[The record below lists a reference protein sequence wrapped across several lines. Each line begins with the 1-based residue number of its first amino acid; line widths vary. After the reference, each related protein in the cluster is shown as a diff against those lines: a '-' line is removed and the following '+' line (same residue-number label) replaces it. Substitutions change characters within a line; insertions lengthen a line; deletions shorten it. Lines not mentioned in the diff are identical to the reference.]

1 MHYILLG
8 FAPGLY
14 WLWYFYQRDKLEPE
28 PKKLVFVSYFLG
40 ILAAALVI
48 FVHTPIKLNYFVSTV
63 VSAPILEELAKFLMV
78 WAYLYRNKNFSEPMD
93 GIVYAAA
100 VALGFAS
107 IENGLYLFRINQQAK
122 FLLPNTIIIRALLS
136 VPAHALFSSI
146 WGYALGRYKF
156 DKKKNRFIVLY
167 GLLLAMLLHALFN
180 FLCLIQIF
188 SSFGLL
194 ILTAVMWMLINKKIR
209 KAETDS
215 PYAPRSF
222 LGWKKNRKVKNNK

>member
-48 FVHTPIKLNYFVSTV
+48 FVHTPFKFSYFISTV

-209 KAETDS
+209 KAEKDS

-222 LGWKKNRKVKNNK
+222 LGWKKKRKIKEKK

>member
-40 ILAAALVI
+40 ILAAGLVI
-48 FVHTPIKLNYFVSTV
+48 FIHMPFKWNYFISAVIA
-63 VSAPILEELAKFLMV
+63 APILEELAKFLMV

-122 FLLPNTIIIRALLS
+122 FLLSNVILIRAFLS
-136 VPAHALFSSI
+136 VPAHALFSGI

-167 GLLLAMLLHALFN
+167 GLLLAMLLHAAFN
-180 FLCLIQIF
+180 YVCLIPIY

-194 ILTAVMWMLINKKIR
+194 ILTAAMWMLMNKKIL
-209 KAETDS
+209 KAEEDS
-215 PYAPRSF
+215 PYKKKF
-222 LGWKKNRKVKNNK
+222 LFFNWKKKS

>member
-1 MHYILLG
+1 MDYILLG

-28 PKKLVFVSYFLG
+28 PKKLIFISYFLG
-40 ILAAALVI
+40 ILSATLVI
-48 FVHTPIKLNYFVSTV
+48 FVSMPFKLNYFMGAV

-78 WAYLYRNKNFSEPMD
+78 WAYLYRSKNFSEPMD

-107 IENGLYLFRINQQAK
+107 IENGLYLFRINQQAQ
-122 FLLPNTIIIRALLS
+122 FLLPNVILIRALLS
-136 VPAHALFSSI
+136 VPAHALFSGI

-156 DKKKNRFIVLY
+156 DKKKNRFTVVY

-180 FLCLIQIF
+180 FLCLIGIY

-194 ILTAVMWMLINKKIR
+194 ILVAVMWGIMNKKIA
-209 KAETDS
+209 KAETTS

-222 LGWKKNRKVKNNK
+222 MGWKKKRKIIKKR

>member
-28 PKKLVFVSYFLG
+28 PKKLIFVSYFLG

-48 FVHTPIKLNYFVSTV
+48 FINMPFKLNYFVGAV

-93 GIVYAAA
+93 GIVYASA

-107 IENGLYLFRINQQAK
+107 IENGLYLFRINQQAQ
-122 FLLPNTIIIRALLS
+122 FLLSNTILIRALLS
-136 VPAHALFSSI
+136 VPAHALFSGI

-167 GLLLAMLLHALFN
+167 GLLLAILLHALFN
-180 FLCLIQIF
+180 FLCLIEIF

-194 ILTAVMWMLINKKIR
+194 ILVAAMWGIMNKKIT
-209 KAETDS
+209 KAEIDS

-222 LGWKKNRKVKNNK
+222 LGWKKKRKINKKK

>member
-1 MHYILLG
+1 MHYLLLG

-28 PKKLVFVSYFLG
+28 PKRLVFIAYLLG

-48 FVHTPIKLNYFVSTV
+48 FIHSPFKFNYFISAV
-63 VSAPILEELAKFLMV
+63 VTAPILEELAKFLMV

-107 IENGLYLFRINQQAK
+107 IENGLYLFRINQQAQ

-209 KAETDS
+209 KAEKDS

-222 LGWKKNRKVKNNK
+222 LGWKKKRKIKEKK

>member
-28 PKKLVFVSYFLG
+28 PKKLVFIAYFLG
-40 ILAAALVI
+40 ILAAGLVI
-48 FVHTPIKLNYFVSTV
+48 FIHMPFKWNYFISAVIA
-63 VSAPILEELAKFLMV
+63 APILEELAKFLMV

-122 FLLPNTIIIRALLS
+122 FMLSNAILIRALLS

-156 DKKKNRFIVLY
+156 DKKKKRFIVLY
-167 GLLLAMLLHALFN
+167 GLLLAMLLHAAFN
-180 FLCLIQIF
+180 YVCLIQIY

-194 ILTAVMWMLINKKIR
+194 ILTAAMWMLINKKIQ
-209 KAETDS
+209 KAEEDS
-215 PYAPRSF
+215 PYKKKF
-222 LGWKKNRKVKNNK
+222 LFFNWKKKS

>member
-14 WLWYFYQRDKLEPE
+14 WLWFFYRQDKLEPE
-28 PKKLVFVSYFLG
+28 PKKLVFIAYFLG

-48 FVHTPIKLNYFVSTV
+48 FIHMPFKLDYFVGAV
-63 VSAPILEELAKFLMV
+63 VSAPIFEELAKFLMV
-78 WAYLYRNKNFSEPMD
+78 WAYLYRNQNFNEPMD
-93 GIVYAAA
+93 GIVYAVA

-107 IENGLYLFRINQQAK
+107 IENGLYLFRINQQAQY
-122 FLLPNTIIIRALLS
+122 LLSNTILIRALLS
-136 VPAHALFSSI
+136 VPAHALFSGI

-156 DKKKNRFIVLY
+156 DKKKNRFIVVY

-180 FLCLIQIF
+180 FLCLIEIF

-194 ILTAVMWMLINKKIR
+194 ILVAVMWGILDKKIA
-209 KAETDS
+209 KAEINS

-222 LGWKKNRKVKNNK
+222 MGWKKKRKINKKK

>member
-28 PKKLVFVSYFLG
+28 PKKLVLISYFLG
-40 ILAAALVI
+40 ILAAGLVI
-48 FVHTPIKLNYFVSTV
+48 FIHMPFKWNYFISAVIA
-63 VSAPILEELAKFLMV
+63 APILEELAKFLMV

-122 FLLPNTIIIRALLS
+122 FLLSNVILIRAFLS
-136 VPAHALFSSI
+136 VPAHALFSGI

-156 DKKKNRFIVLY
+156 DKKKNRFVVLY
-167 GLLLAMLLHALFN
+167 GLLLAILLHAAFN
-180 FLCLIQIF
+180 YVCLIPVY

-194 ILTAVMWMLINKKIR
+194 ILTAAMWMLMNKKIL
-209 KAETDS
+209 KAEEVS
-215 PYAPRSF
+215 PYKRKF
-222 LGWKKNRKVKNNK
+222 LFFNWKKKPKKEK

>member
-28 PKKLVFVSYFLG
+28 PKKLVLISYFLG
-40 ILAAALVI
+40 ILAAGLVI
-48 FVHTPIKLNYFVSTV
+48 FIHMPFKWNYFISAVIA
-63 VSAPILEELAKFLMV
+63 APILEELAKFLMV
-78 WAYLYRNKNFSEPMD
+78 WTYLYRNKNFSEPMD

-122 FLLPNTIIIRALLS
+122 FLLSNVILIRAFLS
-136 VPAHALFSSI
+136 VPAHALFSGI

-156 DKKKNRFIVLY
+156 DKKKNRFVVLY
-167 GLLLAMLLHALFN
+167 GLLLAMLLHAAFN
-180 FLCLIQIF
+180 YVCLIPVY

-194 ILTAVMWMLINKKIR
+194 ILTAAMWMLMNKKIL
-209 KAETDS
+209 KAEKDS
-215 PYAPRSF
+215 PYKKKF
-222 LGWKKNRKVKNNK
+222 LFFNWKKKS

>member
-48 FVHTPIKLNYFVSTV
+48 FVHTPFKFSYFISTV

-122 FLLPNTIIIRALLS
+122 FMLSNTIIIRALLS

-167 GLLLAMLLHALFN
+167 GLLLAMLLHGLFN

-209 KAETDS
+209 KAEKDS

-222 LGWKKNRKVKNNK
+222 LGWKKKRKIKDKK

>member
-28 PKKLVFVSYFLG
+28 PKKLVFIAYFLG
-40 ILAAALVI
+40 ILAAGLVI
-48 FVHTPIKLNYFVSTV
+48 FIHMPFKLNYFISAV
-63 VSAPILEELAKFLMV
+63 VAAPILEELAKFLMV

-122 FLLPNTIIIRALLS
+122 FLLSNVILIRAFLS
-136 VPAHALFSSI
+136 VPAHALFSGI

-167 GLLLAMLLHALFN
+167 GLLLAMLLHAAFN
-180 FLCLIQIF
+180 YVCLIPIY

-194 ILTAVMWMLINKKIR
+194 ILTAAMWMLMNKKIL
-209 KAETDS
+209 KAEKDS
-215 PYAPRSF
+215 PYKKKF
-222 LGWKKNRKVKNNK
+222 LFFNWKKKS